1 MTTTATNATSEHRHC
16 GWFGQLRIVLIGLG
30 LTSLCSLPTNA
41 FAQTTRPE
49 RFIGDRPLYQPLHA
63 RMPPGQAAYMKNFG
77 ERPQCPYYQAFQVRM
92 PSEGKATVYHSGVQ
106 TIPLTGNTQA
116 GLLVGHVY
124 RLKLQDMPELPGLEL
139 YPTIEV
145 LDRLHPPQGRETA
158 YPVPVE
164 FSLDE
169 LEAAAAGGLVTK
181 VVYLEQPDLA
191 TPQPQADRIPTA
203 TLHSRANVLAETDR
217 VGRPL
222 AIVRLGGRVPVNPSA
237 DIDFYGTGAP
247 AIPMRAATN
256 PKQ

>member
-1 MTTTATNATSEHRHC
+1 M
-16 GWFGQLRIVLIGLG
+16 LGLG
-30 LTSLCSLPTNA
+30 FAWLCGLPFAAN
-41 FAQTTRPE
+41 AQTTRPA

-77 ERPQCPYYQAFQVRM
+77 ERPQCPYYQAFQVKL
-92 PSEGKATVYHSGVQ
+92 PSEGQVTVYHSGVQ
-106 TIPLTGNTQA
+106 TIPLNGTTQA

-124 RLKLQDMPELPGLEL
+124 RLQIKDMPELAGMEL

-145 LDRLHPPQGRETA
+145 LDRLHPPPGRETA

-191 TPQPQADRIPTA
+191 SPKAQTDRIPTA
-203 TLHSRANVLAETDR
+203 TLHSRANVLAEADR

-222 AIVRLGGRVPVNPSA
+222 AIVRLGSRLPVNPAA
-237 DIDFYGTGAP
+237 DSDFYGTGAP
-247 AIPMRAATN
+247 AIPMRGAKN
-256 PKQ
+256 PQ